1 MQLGQS
7 LYNQP
12 GAPGAGPGLAPAPSS
27 EFGPSES
34 LGKGPEKDVI
44 DADFTDSNM
53 QTTCSLFQFYATTIY
68 NIQN

>member
-7 LYNQP
+7 LYNQL

-44 DADFTDSNM
+44 DADFTDSKSDSKNLIF
-53 QTTCSLFQFYATTIY
+53 LFHPFLPF
-68 NIQN
+68 